1 MRNLDRV
8 NPIGAHNIEQRL
20 AFAVAVAIGVQDEV
34 PDVTALLWSDDLLA
48 VECNRLGPNSGSADQ
63 SQKQLECP
71 GRAANLRL
79 DKRSR
84 IAHPSHNMHR
94 GLGRELLPPR
104 ANGERALACR

>member
-8 NPIGAHNIEQRL
+8 YPIGAYNIEQRL

-48 VECNRLGPNSGSADQ
+48 AERNRLASGSCNADQ

-79 DKRSR
+79 D
-84 IAHPSHNMHR
+84 
-94 GLGRELLPPR
+94 
-104 ANGERALACR
+104 